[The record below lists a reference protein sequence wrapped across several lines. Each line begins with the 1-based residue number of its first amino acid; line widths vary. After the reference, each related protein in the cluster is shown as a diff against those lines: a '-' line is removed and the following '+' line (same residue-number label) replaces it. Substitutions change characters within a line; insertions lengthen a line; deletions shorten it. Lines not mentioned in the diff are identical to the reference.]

1 MKALET
7 DADLRFGHDANPP
20 GEKAHDT
27 NPSGEKVQ
35 EVEES
40 PELPPFQDAQSNQYT
55 PAPTQVETPMTPM
68 VDDKAMRALGPA
80 LDAVAVQANVRSF
93 LEGFETAK
101 PFLESNLTLAEIET
115 VLVDGGFSESE
126 QKTTIEFLQTYR
138 RGQSKLQELRGHLTW
153 MKESG
158 ADPSDMSPLEPQI
171 AFLLNKPEEPA
182 DTGKESGKSADIS
195 DDKAKGGPSK
205 EYWQFLAIFL

>member
-55 PAPTQVETPMTPM
+55 PAPTQVETPMTSM

-80 LDAVAVQANVRSF
+80 LDAVAVQAKVKSF

-138 RGQSKLQELRGHLTW
+138 RGQSKLQE
-153 MKESG
+153 
-158 ADPSDMSPLEPQI
+158 I